1 MSSPDFDAPSPISVD
16 DTDDFKFEFSRPVFD
31 DYLKLDIYLQ
41 ADLSPMPSPDFDAP
55 SPISDDDTDDF
66 KLPDDGGDT
75 TPTYTGPGGQDT
87 PPLPSTPNRTG
98 ERKPNTA
105 EFQGEQMSISEY
117 LTKLA
122 GQDQPNPASGTLTF
136 FFLVTESIA
145 VLRKYNNIGA
155 FEQIFGSTT

>member
-1 MSSPDFDAPSPISVD
+1 MPPSPIFVD
-16 DTDDFKFEFSRPVFD
+16 DTNDFKFEFSHPVFD
-31 DYLKLDIYLQ
+31 DFLKLDNFFQ

-122 GQDQPNPASGTLTF
+122 GQDQPNPASGT
-136 FFLVTESIA
+136 
-145 VLRKYNNIGA
+145 
-155 FEQIFGSTT
+155 

>member
-1 MSSPDFDAPSPISVD
+1 
-16 DTDDFKFEFSRPVFD
+16 
-31 DYLKLDIYLQ
+31 
-41 ADLSPMPSPDFDAP
+41 MPSPDFDAP

-75 TPTYTGPGGQDT
+75 TPTYTGGQDT
-87 PPLPSTPNRTG
+87 PPLPSTPHRTG

-122 GQDQPNPASGTLTF
+122 GQDQPNPASGT
-136 FFLVTESIA
+136 
-145 VLRKYNNIGA
+145 
-155 FEQIFGSTT
+155 